1 MAEPFTLY
9 KLIVLFILNKVDFP
23 LTNSQLSEFI
33 LDKGYTNYFKFQ
45 QVIAE
50 LIESGF
56 IKEEV
61 IRNRTLYHL
70 TEEGAE
76 TLHFFKND
84 ISPAIQKDI
93 EQFLSEKQYELKNEV
108 SVKADYYRN
117 TNMEY
122 SVRCQVIENEL
133 PLIDLTVTVPTE
145 AEAEKVAVN
154 WSRKNQEIYAQIMA
168 HLL

>member
-1 MAEPFTLY
+1 MDNKKIKNEAERIANELIKTNDNSESLDTIID
-9 KLIVLFILNKVDFP
+9 KLIKKEFNKFKMSILIYVTK
-23 LTNSQLSEFI
+23 I
-33 LDKGYTNYFKFQ
+33 
-45 QVIAE
+45 
-50 LIESGF
+50 
-56 IKEEV
+56 
-61 IRNRTLYHL
+61 
-70 TEEGAE
+70 
-76 TLHFFKND
+76 
-84 ISPAIQKDI
+84 
-93 EQFLSEKQYELKNEV
+93 LSEKQYELKNEV